1 MWRHNGCTPTLVGS
15 GRPQPAELPFSV
27 KRLLQ
32 KMAPLMNGA
41 YNFIIF
47 MYQMA
52 YGYHFSHSNAHITA
66 ISSFTPSS
74 TACPVGVQ
82 FLPWK
87 RGGSALRSSTTT
99 YCGMLLWSREHRS
112 SMTMYIPSIDK
123 LPRWGSRVLT
133 VSFPSPAQPLNLC
146 MICEEKKSTTIS
158 PALWLLSFLC
168 SS

>member
-1 MWRHNGCTPTLVGS
+1 MKKSVYTSTRSQTVHRLTLFALS
-15 GRPQPAELPFSV
+15 
-27 KRLLQ
+27 LLTMEYCRGVMVTH
-32 KMAPLMNGA
+32 KVASLMNGA

-66 ISSFTPSS
+66 ISSFPPSS

-87 RGGSALRSSTTT
+87 RGGSAFRSSTTT

-112 SMTMYIPSIDK
+112 SLTMYIPSIDQ
-123 LPRWGSRVLT
+123 LPRCGARGY
-133 VSFPSPAQPLNLC
+133 
-146 MICEEKKSTTIS
+146 
-158 PALWLLSFLC
+158 
-168 SS
+168 